1 MGVLY
6 NSRIVTDGLVLCLD
20 AGDRVSYP
28 GAGTTWTD
36 LTANKNNMTLYNGPS
51 FTTENGGAVVFDGTD
66 DYAQNINTN
75 FAQTSN
81 FTVETSVKL
90 NVNLSAGTWVIFST
104 YDGSN
109 GYQLVWAS
117 SYFYFYRGGIQLTTV
132 SLSSTFFSGDILNLV
147 TVWDN
152 SNINNCSILIN
163 NEDKTDTRNS
173 TSASNGT
180 DPLTFN
186 RRGDLMA
193 FPLGHD
199 MHLFRFYNR
208 ALSAEEIRQNYNAT
222 KGRFGL

>member
-1 MGVLY
+1 MAINAGPK
-6 NSRIVTDGLVLCLD
+6 IVEDGLVFCVD
-20 AGDRVSYP
+20 AASKRSYP

-36 LTANKNNMTLYNGPS
+36 LTANKNNMTLYNSPT
-51 FTTENGGAVVFDGTD
+51 FTTENGGAVVFDGTN

-81 FTVETSVKL
+81 FTAETSLKL
-90 NVNLSAGTWVIFST
+90 NVDLNAGTWVIFST

-109 GYQLVWAS
+109 GYQFVWAS
-117 SYFYFYRGGIQLTTV
+117 SSFYFYRGGIQLTTV

-152 SNINNCSILIN
+152 SNINNCSIYIN

-186 RRGDLMA
+186 RRGDLMS
-193 FPLGHD
+193 FPRGHD
-199 MHLFRFYNR
+199 MYLFRFYNR
-208 ALSAEEIRQNYNAT
+208 ALSSAEILQNYNAT
-222 KGRFGL
+222 KWRFQ